1 MCIALPGWNAAFV
14 RTGCLIVD
22 DNVQFLDNARA
33 LLEGQ
38 GMAVVGVASTS
49 AEALELTAQLQPE
62 LVLVDVDL
70 GEESGLDLART
81 LSDGG
86 GPMKVI
92 LISAYS
98 EKDLH
103 ELIEASPAT
112 GFLPKAVLSRQA
124 IDDLLAV
131 R

>member
-1 MCIALPGWNAAFV
+1 VRV

-22 DNVQFLDNARA
+22 DNFQFLDTARA

-38 GMAVVGVASTS
+38 GMNVLGVASTS
-49 AEALELTAQLQPE
+49 AEALRLAADLKPD

-70 GEESGLDLART
+70 GEESGLELARA
-81 LSDGG
+81 LRNGG
-86 GPMKVI
+86 APMEVI
-92 LISAYS
+92 LISAYP
-98 EKDLH
+98 EKDLR

-124 IDDLLAV
+124 IDDLLGV
-131 R
+131 G

>member
-1 MCIALPGWNAAFV
+1 V

-38 GMAVVGVASTS
+38 GMTVVGVASTS
-49 AEALELTAQLQPE
+49 AEALELAADLQPE

-81 LSDGG
+81 LADGG
-86 GPMKVI
+86 EPMSVI

-103 ELIEASPAT
+103 ELIEVSPAA

-131 R
+131 G